1 MTFFGFLRIRP
12 KTLPAGLFLRFFPQ
26 MATQTKPFPQ
36 KPQQNTKVTWR
47 KHGTFSKNTKQQN
60 PKFRR
65 NNVVRLR
72 RRDTLTEISVK

>member
-65 NNVVRLR
+65 NRKMWPVRW
-72 RRDTLTEISVK
+72 TSPPEIYAK